1 MRMNP
6 RKEFMAE
13 AVSQFID
20 IENREVSVAA
30 LHDPDLYELELERI
44 FAKAWL
50 MIGHETE
57 IPNVGDYVV
66 RLMGEDQVI
75 VARAADGQ
83 VHVSLNVCPHRA
95 MHVCLADSGNARVHK
110 CIYHGWA
117 FRPDGSFI
125 GAPIEKEQMHG
136 NIKSKE
142 QLGLKKARVQLFGGL
157 IFATWNIDGPSL
169 DDWLGEMKFYYE
181 MLFDRTDKGLEV
193 LGPPQRLTIDA
204 NWKTA
209 GEQSACDGFHTIT
222 LHGSVIDIGAMG
234 GEADTEHE
242 SAPAMYGINLSGN
255 GHSLRCIP
263 ADTSWALAHG
273 KGDLTP
279 EERLEAFP
287 PPGITKELLPELKRK
302 MSAEQLNVLAKAP
315 PVVGGMFPNMNILF
329 IYSPLRDGTLGS
341 ALVLHSI
348 MPKGPHQFEWT
359 TYYFAEKGTPEDVK
373 VMMRAAA
380 THGTGTSGIIE
391 QDDSDTWPHMSE
403 SARGVIGRTETLK
416 YQAILGENRPVDW
429 PNKAKV
435 YEGFG
440 KDDAQWE
447 WWLAYHRMMT
457 NEG

>member
-1 MRMNP
+1 MHLNARQDYL
-6 RKEFMAE
+6 KEAM
-13 AVSQFID
+13 SQFID
-20 IENREVSVAA
+20 VENREVSVAV
-30 LHDPDLYELELERI
+30 LHDQELYELELERI

-95 MHVCLADSGNARVHK
+95 MHICLSDNGNARVHK

-136 NIKSKE
+136 NIRTKDK
-142 QLGLKKARVQLFGGL
+142 LGLKKARVQLYGGL
-157 IFATWNIDGPSL
+157 IFATWNQDGPSL
-169 DDWLGEMKFYYE
+169 EDWLGDMKFYYD
-181 MLFDRTDKGLEV
+181 MLFARTDKGLEV

-209 GEQSACDGFHTIT
+209 GEQSACDGFHTLT

-279 EERLEAFP
+279 EERLAAFP
-287 PPGITKELLPELKRK
+287 PPGITPELLPEVKRN
-302 MSAEQLNVLAKAP
+302 MSAEQLHVLAKAP

-341 ALVLHSI
+341 ALVLHTI
-348 MPKGPHQFEWT
+348 MPKGPHHFEWT
-359 TYYFAEKGTPEDVK
+359 TYYFAETGTSEHVK

-391 QDDSDTWPHMSE
+391 QDDSDTWPHMTE

-416 YQAILGENRPVDW
+416 YQAILGENRPADW
-429 PNKAKV
+429 PDKAKV

-447 WWLAYHRMMT
+447 WWLAYHRLMT
-457 NEG
+457 ADA

>member
-1 MRMNP
+1 MKM
-6 RKEFMAE
+6 E
-13 AVSQFID
+13 ARDEYLKQAMSQFID

-30 LHDPDLYELELERI
+30 LHDEQLYELELEHI

-50 MIGHETE
+50 MIGHDSE
-57 IPNVGDYVV
+57 IPNTGDYVV

-95 MHVCLADSGNARVHK
+95 MHVCLSDSGNARVHK

-125 GAPIEKEQMHG
+125 GAPVEREQMHG
-136 NIKSKE
+136 NIKTKE
-142 QLGLKKARVQLFGGL
+142 QLGLKKARVQLYGGL
-157 IFATWNIDGPSL
+157 IFATWNHDGPDL
-169 DDWLGEMKFYYE
+169 EEWLGDMKFYFD
-181 MLFDRTDKGLEV
+181 MLFDRTDNGLEV

-209 GEQSACDGFHTIT
+209 GEQSACDGFHTLT

-234 GEADTEHE
+234 GESDTEHE

-263 ADTSWALAHG
+263 ADTSWSLAHG
-273 KGDLTP
+273 KGELTP
-279 EERLEAFP
+279 EQRLEAFP
-287 PPGITKELLPELKRK
+287 PPGITPELLPELKK
-302 MSAEQLNVLAKAP
+302 NMSAEQLHVLAKAP

-329 IYSPLRDGTLGS
+329 IYSPLRDGTLGA
-341 ALVLHSI
+341 ALVLHTI
-348 MPKGPHQFEWT
+348 MPKGPHHFEWT
-359 TYYFAEKGTPEDVK
+359 TYYFAERGTPDNVK
-373 VMMRAAA
+373 EMMRAAA

-391 QDDSDTWPHMSE
+391 QDDSDTWPHMTE

-416 YQAILGENRPVDW
+416 YQAILGENRPADW
-429 PNKAKV
+429 PDKAKV

-447 WWLAYHRMMT
+447 WWLAYHKLMT
-457 NEG
+457 ASA

>member
-1 MRMNP
+1 MRMIP
-6 RKEFMAE
+6 RQEFAKEAL
-13 AVSQFID
+13 SQLID
-20 IENREVSVAA
+20 LENREVSVAM
-30 LHDPDLYELELERI
+30 LHDQDIYELELERI

-75 VARAADGQ
+75 VARAADKQ

-136 NIKSKE
+136 AIKSKA
-142 QLGLKKARVQLFGGL
+142 QLGLKKARVQLYGGL
-157 IFATWNIDGPSL
+157 VFE
-169 DDWLGEMKFYYE
+169 DWLGDMKFYFD
-181 MLFDRTDKGLEV
+181 MLFDRTNQGLEV

-209 GEQSACDGFHTIT
+209 GEQSACDGFHTLT

-234 GEADTEHE
+234 GEHDTEHE

-255 GHSLRCIP
+255 GHSLRCIA

-273 KGDLTP
+273 KGDLTA
-279 EERLEAFP
+279 EQRLEAFP
-287 PPGITKELLPELKRK
+287 PPGITPDLLPELKRK
-302 MSAEQLNVLAKAP
+302 MSAEQLHVLAKAP

-341 ALVLHSI
+341 ALVLHTI
-348 MPKGPHQFEWT
+348 MPRGVNQFEWT
-359 TYYFAEKGTPEDVK
+359 TYYFAEKGTPEHIK

-380 THGTGTSGIIE
+380 TQGTGTSGIIE
-391 QDDSDTWPHMSE
+391 QDDSDTWPHMTE

-416 YQAILGENRPVDW
+416 YQAILGENRPADW
-429 PNKAKV
+429 PDKAKV

-447 WWLAYHRMMT
+447 WWLAYRDLMIA
-457 NEG
+457 N

>member
-1 MRMNP
+1 MRLNA
-6 RKEFMAE
+6 RQDYLKEAM
-13 AVSQFID
+13 SQFID
-20 IENREVSVAA
+20 LENREVSVAA
-30 LHDPDLYELELERI
+30 LHDEQLYELEMERI

-57 IPNVGDYVV
+57 IPEVGDYVV

-95 MHVCLADSGNARVHK
+95 MHICLSDSGNARVHK

-125 GAPIEKEQMHG
+125 GAPIEREQMHG
-136 NIKSKE
+136 NIKTKQ
-142 QLGLKKARVQLFGGL
+142 QLGLKKARVQLYGGL
-157 IFATWNIDGPSL
+157 VFATWNHDGPSL
-169 DDWLGEMKFYYE
+169 EDWLGDMKFYYD
-181 MLFDRTDKGLEV
+181 MLFCRTDKGLEV

-209 GEQSACDGFHTIT
+209 GEQSACDGFHTLT

-287 PPGITKELLPELKRK
+287 PPGITPELLPEVKRN
-302 MSAEQLNVLAKAP
+302 MSAEQLHVLAKAP

-348 MPKGPHQFEWT
+348 MPKGPHHFEWT
-359 TYYFAEKGTPEDVK
+359 TYYFAEKGTPENVK

-391 QDDSDTWPHMSE
+391 QDDSDTWPHMTE

-416 YQAILGENRPVDW
+416 YQAILGENRPADW
-429 PNKAKV
+429 PDKAKV

-447 WWLAYHRMMT
+447 WWLAYHRLMT
-457 NEG
+457 ADA

>member
-1 MRMNP
+1 MRLNP

-30 LHDPDLYELELERI
+30 LHDHDLYELELERI

-50 MIGHETE
+50 MIGHDTE

-136 NIKSKE
+136 IIKSKA
-142 QLGLKKARVQLFGGL
+142 QLGLKKARVQLYGGL
-157 IFATWNIDGPSL
+157 VFATWDHEGPSL
-169 DDWLGEMKFYYE
+169 EDWLGDMKFYYD
-181 MLFDRTDKGLEV
+181 MLFDRTEKGLEV
-193 LGPPQRLTIDA
+193 LGPPQRISIDA

-209 GEQSACDGFHTIT
+209 GEQSACDGFHTLT

-234 GEADTEHE
+234 GEHDTEHE

-255 GHSLRCIP
+255 GHSLRCIA

-273 KGDLTP
+273 KGD
-279 EERLEAFP
+279 RFRS
-287 PPGITKELLPELKRK
+287 LL
-302 MSAEQLNVLAKAP
+302 
-315 PVVGGMFPNMNILF
+315 
-329 IYSPLRDGTLGS
+329 
-341 ALVLHSI
+341 
-348 MPKGPHQFEWT
+348 
-359 TYYFAEKGTPEDVK
+359 
-373 VMMRAAA
+373 
-380 THGTGTSGIIE
+380 
-391 QDDSDTWPHMSE
+391 
-403 SARGVIGRTETLK
+403 
-416 YQAILGENRPVDW
+416 
-429 PNKAKV
+429 
-435 YEGFG
+435 
-440 KDDAQWE
+440 
-447 WWLAYHRMMT
+447 
-457 NEG
+457 